1 MVKKAMSAGA
11 DIVMCDN
18 MSITQ
23 TKEVVEFRNANYP
36 HILLE
41 ASGNVTLDT
50 IEAIAKTGVDAISS
64 GSIIHQSKW
73 IDLSMKVEDLNA

>member
-1 MVKKAMSAGA
+1 MAKAAMEAGA

-18 MSITQ
+18 MSNTNIE
-23 TKEVVEFRNANYP
+23 EVVLFRDENYP

-41 ASGNVTLDT
+41 ASGNVTLET

-64 GSIIHQSKW
+64 GSLIHQANW
-73 IDLSMKVEDLNA
+73 IDLSMKMES